1 MLGAELSSIFLDFG
15 NRSVIDMEALRVD
28 HLSKDFGGVHALS
41 SVSFRVEKGERL
53 VVIGPNGAG
62 KTTLLNIISGIL
74 SPDSGHVYYRGEDL
88 TRLRPH
94 EIAAQ
99 GLSRTFQLVRL
110 FTANNAKVL
119 DNLVV
124 GAHLKLKPSFVKSLF
139 FRGTIRHQ
147 NRIVRE
153 TAYEKLRFV
162 GLERAAGDTSPSS
175 LPFGNQRLLEIA
187 RALMS
192 DPEMLLLDEPAS
204 GLNDAEGEDFKKLL
218 VAVKQRGITILLVE
232 HNMKLVMDVADE
244 IVVLDFGRKLAEGNC
259 DEISRNRKVI
269 EAYLGSDYMKL
280 AGGIHPG

>member
-1 MLGAELSSIFLDFG
+1 MHDEAYENNRLHGKHLLWVDNITKSFSGLTALLD
-15 NRSVIDMEALRVD
+15 
-28 HLSKDFGGVHALS
+28 
-41 SVSFRVEKGERL
+41 VSFGIERGHIKAL
-53 VVIGPNGAG
+53 IGPNGAG
-62 KTTLLNIISGIL
+62 KTTLLNVISGIL
-74 SPDSGHVYYRGEDL
+74 SPDRGHVYYRGKDL

-119 DNLVV
+119 DNLMI

-139 FRGTIRHQ
+139 LRGTIHHQ
-147 NRIVRE
+147 DRVMRE

-162 GLERAAGDTSPSS
+162 GLEPAAGETSPSN

-187 RALMS
+187 RALMAE
-192 DPEMLLLDEPAS
+192 PEMLLLDEPAS
-204 GLNDAEGEDFKKLL
+204 GLNDAEVEEFKKLL
-218 VAVKQRGITILLVE
+218 LAVKEKGMTILLVE

-259 DEISRNRKVI
+259 DEISCNRKVI
-269 EAYLGSDYMKL
+269 EAYLGSDYVNV
-280 AGGIHPG
+280 AGRNHSG

>member
-1 MLGAELSSIFLDFG
+1 MHD
-15 NRSVIDMEALRVD
+15 EASRNSRVD
-28 HLSKDFGGVHALS
+28 GKHLLWVDSITKSFSGLTALFDVTFGIERGHIKAL
-41 SVSFRVEKGERL
+41 
-53 VVIGPNGAG
+53 IGPNGAG
-62 KTTLLNIISGIL
+62 KTTLLNVISGIL
-74 SPDSGHVYYRGEDL
+74 SPDSGHVYYRGKDL

-119 DNLVV
+119 DNLLV

-139 FRGTIRHQ
+139 LRGTIRHQ
-147 NRIVRE
+147 NRVVRE

-162 GLERAAGDTSPSS
+162 GLERAAGDISPSN

-187 RALMS
+187 RALMAE
-192 DPEMLLLDEPAS
+192 PEMLLLDEPAS
-204 GLNDAEGEDFKKLL
+204 GLNDAEVEDFKKLL
-218 VAVKQRGITILLVE
+218 LAVKEKGMTILLVE

-259 DEISRNRKVI
+259 DEISCNQKVI
-269 EAYLGSDYMKL
+269 EAYLGSDYARL
-280 AGGIHPG
+280 AGGNHPG